1 VYPVNERSGDRRASR
16 IRLTRNG
23 RRSFA
28 EMARVHEQWVVQ
40 LLSGLSKREQD
51 DLLKLLAKLKSH
63 AVEVVS

>member
-1 VYPVNERSGDRRASR
+1 
-16 IRLTRNG
+16 
-23 RRSFA
+23 
-28 EMARVHEQWVVQ
+28 MARVHEQWVVQ